1 MPASSLSISN
11 ITMLPGKA
19 PAPLSQIRPNTRPV
33 LAAPP
38 SSATGGARMG
48 PATPLLQHQQPRSAA
63 TSISPGLRGSAP
75 PSQHPATTH
84 MVQSTTASSIPAVA
98 FPVTLRAPVSPAAA
112 AAPNNGGGN
121 SGGAGVRLQI
131 PVSQQ
136 QQWGGLVTTGLSG
149 AGTVRAPGAILTS
162 GLVGGGGG
170 GRPPPAANLLPVGSR
185 AVTMAALNFRPQPVN
200 ARPPMS
206 GGVAAAVKTATPS
219 HLGAGGISAQLGAA
233 SQAALKPPSVSGSG
247 GVTRLTAV
255 TSTAVAAAGTGK
267 LVSPITAA
275 PMVSL
280 TPATHIQVPL
290 SVNNAAMRLETYR
303 TCQCC
308 GSGDV
313 HPGSRIRIFSNPDP
327 RTRSKNL
334 SILTKKNCL

>member
-19 PAPLSQIRPNTRPV
+19 PPLSQIRPNTRPV

-38 SSATGGARMG
+38 SSSGGARMG

-63 TSISPGLRGSAP
+63 SSISPGLRGSAP
-75 PSQHPATTH
+75 SPHPATTH
-84 MVQSTTASSIPAVA
+84 MVQSTAASSIPAVA

-112 AAPNNGGGN
+112 APNNGGGGNN
-121 SGGAGVRLQI
+121 SGAAAVRLQI

-136 QQWGGLVTTGLSG
+136 QQWGGLVTTGLG
-149 AGTVRAPGAILTS
+149 GAAGTVRAPGAILTS
-162 GLVGGGGG
+162 GLGGGG
-170 GRPPPAANLLPVGSR
+170 GRPPPAAANLLPVGSR

-206 GGVAAAVKTATPS
+206 GGGVAAVKTATPS

-255 TSTAVAAAGTGK
+255 TSTAAAVGTGK

-290 SVNNAAMRLETYR
+290 SDNCAAMSLDTYLHVYCSAR
-303 TCQCC
+303 YR
-308 GSGDV
+308 S
-313 HPGSRIRIFSNPDP
+313 
-327 RTRSKNL
+327 TRSL
-334 SILTKKNCL
+334 RVGYRYYLVPIIRYRYRHR

>member
-1 MPASSLSISN
+1 
-11 ITMLPGKA
+11 MLPGKA

-38 SSATGGARMG
+38 TSATGGARMG

-75 PSQHPATTH
+75 PSHPATATH
-84 MVQSTTASSIPAVA
+84 MVQSTAASSIPAVA
-98 FPVTLRAPVSPAAA
+98 FPVTLRAPVSPAGA
-112 AAPNNGGGN
+112 AAPNNGGGGN
-121 SGGAGVRLQI
+121 SGGAGAVRLQI

-136 QQWGGLVTTGLSG
+136 QQWGGLVTTGLGG

-162 GLVGGGGG
+162 GLGGGS
-170 GRPPPAANLLPVGSR
+170 GRPPPAAANLLPVGSR

-206 GGVAAAVKTATPS
+206 GGGAAAVKTATPS

-233 SQAALKPPSVSGSG
+233 SQAALKPPSLSGSG

-255 TSTAVAAAGTGK
+255 TSSTAVAAGPGK

-290 SVNNAAMRLETYR
+290 SVYCAAMNLET
-303 TCQCC
+303 
-308 GSGDV
+308 
-313 HPGSRIRIFSNPDP
+313 
-327 RTRSKNL
+327 
-334 SILTKKNCL
+334 

>member
-19 PAPLSQIRPNTRPV
+19 PPLSQIRPNTRPV

-38 SSATGGARMG
+38 SATGGARMG

-84 MVQSTTASSIPAVA
+84 MVQSTAASSIPAVA

-112 AAPNNGGGN
+112 APNNGGGGNN
-121 SGGAGVRLQI
+121 SGGSAVRLQI

-136 QQWGGLVTTGLSG
+136 QLWGGLVTTGLG
-149 AGTVRAPGAILTS
+149 GVGTVRAPGAILTS
-162 GLVGGGGG
+162 GLGGG
-170 GRPPPAANLLPVGSR
+170 GRPPPAAANLLPVGSR

-206 GGVAAAVKTATPS
+206 GGGAAAVKTATPS

-255 TSTAVAAAGTGK
+255 TSSTAVAAGTGK
-267 LVSPITAA
+267 LISPITAA

-290 SVNNAAMRLETYR
+290 SVNCAAMRLDTYLQHVYCSAR
-303 TCQCC
+303 Y
-308 GSGDV
+308 
-313 HPGSRIRIFSNPDP
+313 
-327 RTRSKNL
+327 RS
-334 SILTKKNCL
+334 TKFLRVSTGTVPSAYY